1 MWMTWREA
9 MQTAL
14 YGPAGF
20 YARGEPPSRHF
31 RTSAHVSPAY
41 AGAILRLLREVDAA
55 LGQPA
60 RLDLVD
66 VGAGRGELLG
76 QLLGL
81 IDGATGAGLD
91 TRDSGLAG
99 RGGGVDARDGGLA
112 GRDGVPTARDDRR
125 DARDDRLDARAGGLD
140 ARAGGLAGRDGV
152 STARDDGLATR
163 VVARAVE
170 ITPRPDGLDP
180 RIHWQASLPDAIT
193 GLMIASE
200 WLDNIPLDVAELTP
214 DGPRLVLVD
223 TETGEERPGP
233 PPRPADLAW
242 SRAWWPLHT
251 PGDRA
256 ELGRARCQ
264 AWAWVVRRI
273 TRGLAVAADYG
284 HLRAARPRHGTLTG
298 YRDGR
303 VVRAIPDGS
312 RDITAHVALDA
323 CAAAGRA
330 VCATATMLTTQR
342 QALRALGVTGH
353 RPPVAQAGGD
363 PLGYARALGQASDE
377 AELIDAH
384 GLGAFGW
391 LIQPVGLDLPASLTG
406 LGPLPA

>member
-9 MQTAL
+9 MRTAL
-14 YGPAGF
+14 YGPGGF

-41 AGAILRLLREVDAA
+41 AGAMLGLLREADAA
-55 LGQPA
+55 LGHPA

-81 IDGATGAGLD
+81 IDEASRPGRDPDEASRPGRDRDEATPPR
-91 TRDSGLAG
+91 RDRYEASRPGRDRGLA
-99 RGGGVDARDGGLA
+99 ARIN
-112 GRDGVPTARDDRR
+112 
-125 DARDDRLDARAGGLD
+125 
-140 ARAGGLAGRDGV
+140 
-152 STARDDGLATR
+152 
-163 VVARAVE
+163 ARAVE
-170 ITPRPDGLDP
+170 IAPRPTGLDP
-180 RIHWQASLPDAIT
+180 RIGWQASPPDAIT
-193 GLMIASE
+193 GLVIASE

-214 DGPRLVLVD
+214 DGPRLVLV
-223 TETGEERPGP
+223 ETGSGAERPGP

-242 SRAWWPLHT
+242 SRTWWPLHA

-256 ELGRARCQ
+256 ELGRTRCQ
-264 AWAWVVRRI
+264 AWAGVVRRI
-273 TRGLAVAADYG
+273 SRGLAVTADYG
-284 HLRAARPRHGTLTG
+284 HLRAGRPRQGTLTG

-323 CAAAGRA
+323 CAAAGQA
-330 VCATATMLTTQR
+330 AGATATVLTTQR
-342 QALRALGVTGH
+342 RALRALGVTGR
-353 RPPVAQAGGD
+353 RPPVARAGAD
-363 PLGYARALGQASDE
+363 PLGYARALCRASEE

-391 LIQPVGLDLPASLTG
+391 LVQTVGLDLPASLTC
-406 LGPLPA
+406 LGGPPA

>member
-1 MWMTWREA
+1 MWMTWHEA

-41 AGAILRLLREVDAA
+41 AGAMLRLLREVDAA

-91 TRDSGLAG
+91 ARAGGLAE
-99 RGGGVDARDGGLA
+99 RGGGLA
-112 GRDGVPTARDDRR
+112 GRDGVPTARH
-125 DARDDRLDARAGGLD
+125 DRLDARG
-140 ARAGGLAGRDGV
+140 GGLAGRDGV
-152 STARDDGLATR
+152 PTARHDGLATR

-193 GLMIASE
+193 GLVIASE

-223 TETGEERPGP
+223 TDTGEERPGP

-264 AWAWVVRRI
+264 AWAGVVRRI

-303 VVRAIPDGS
+303 VVCAIPDGS

-323 CAAAGRA
+323 CAAAGQA

-342 QALRALGVTGH
+342 QALRALGVTGR
-353 RPPVAQAGGD
+353 RPSVAQAGGD

>member
-9 MQTAL
+9 MRSAL
-14 YGPAGF
+14 YGPGGF
-20 YARGEPPSRHF
+20 YASGEPPSRHF
-31 RTSAHVSPAY
+31 RTSTHVSSAY
-41 AGAILRLLREVDAA
+41 AGAMLSLLREADAA
-55 LGQPA
+55 LGHPA

-81 IDGATGAGLD
+81 IDEASRPG
-91 TRDSGLAG
+91 RDVDEAAPSGRDVDEAALSGRDVDEANPPGRDRGLAG
-99 RGGGVDARDGGLA
+99 RIA
-112 GRDGVPTARDDRR
+112 
-125 DARDDRLDARAGGLD
+125 
-140 ARAGGLAGRDGV
+140 
-152 STARDDGLATR
+152 
-163 VVARAVE
+163 ARAVE
-170 ITPRPDGLDP
+170 IAPRPAGLDP
-180 RIHWQASLPDAIT
+180 RIGWQASPPNAIT
-193 GLMIASE
+193 GLVIASE

-214 DGPRLVLVD
+214 AGPRLVLVE
-223 TETGEERPGP
+223 TESGAERPGP
-233 PPRPADLAW
+233 PPRSADLAW
-242 SRAWWPLHT
+242 SRTWWPLHA

-256 ELGRARCQ
+256 ELGRTRCR
-264 AWAWVVRRI
+264 AWAGIVRRI

-284 HLRAARPRHGTLTG
+284 HLRAGRPRQGTLTG

-330 VCATATMLTTQR
+330 AGATATVLTTQR
-342 QALRALGVTGH
+342 QALVALGVTAR
-353 RPPVAQAGGD
+353 RPTLAQAGDD
-363 PLGYARALGQASDE
+363 PLGYARALCQASEE

-391 LIQPVGLDLPASLTG
+391 LVQAVGLDLPASLTD
-406 LGPLPA
+406 LGGPPV

>member
-9 MQTAL
+9 MRTAL
-14 YGPAGF
+14 YGPGGF

-41 AGAILRLLREVDAA
+41 AGAMLGLLREADAA
-55 LGQPA
+55 LGHPA

-81 IDGATGAGLD
+81 IDEASRPGRDPDEASRPGRDRDEATPPR
-91 TRDSGLAG
+91 RDRYEASRPGRDRGLA
-99 RGGGVDARDGGLA
+99 ARIN
-112 GRDGVPTARDDRR
+112 
-125 DARDDRLDARAGGLD
+125 
-140 ARAGGLAGRDGV
+140 
-152 STARDDGLATR
+152 
-163 VVARAVE
+163 ARAVE
-170 ITPRPDGLDP
+170 IAPRPTGLDP
-180 RIHWQASLPDAIT
+180 RIGWQASPPDAIT
-193 GLMIASE
+193 GLVIASE

-214 DGPRLVLVD
+214 DGPRLVLV
-223 TETGEERPGP
+223 ETGSGAERPGP

-242 SRAWWPLHT
+242 SRTWWPLHA

-256 ELGRARCQ
+256 ELGRTRCQ
-264 AWAWVVRRI
+264 AWAGVVRRI
-273 TRGLAVAADYG
+273 GRGLAVTADYG
-284 HLRAARPRHGTLTG
+284 HLRAGRPRQGTLTG

-323 CAAAGRA
+323 CAAAGQA
-330 VCATATMLTTQR
+330 AGATATVLTTQR
-342 QALRALGVTGH
+342 RALRALGVTGR
-353 RPPVAQAGGD
+353 RPPLAQAGDD
-363 PLGYARALGQASDE
+363 PLGYARALCRASEE

-391 LIQPVGLDLPASLTG
+391 LVQAVGLDLPISLAG
-406 LGPLPA
+406 LGPAH

>member
-9 MQTAL
+9 MRTAL
-14 YGPAGF
+14 YGPGGF

-41 AGAILRLLREVDAA
+41 AGAMLGLLREADAA
-55 LGQPA
+55 LGHPA

-81 IDGATGAGLD
+81 IDEASRPGRDPDEASRPGRDRDEATPPR
-91 TRDSGLAG
+91 RDRYEASRLGRDRGLA
-99 RGGGVDARDGGLA
+99 ARIN
-112 GRDGVPTARDDRR
+112 
-125 DARDDRLDARAGGLD
+125 
-140 ARAGGLAGRDGV
+140 
-152 STARDDGLATR
+152 
-163 VVARAVE
+163 ARAVE
-170 ITPRPDGLDP
+170 IAPRPAGLDP
-180 RIHWQASLPDAIT
+180 RIGWQASPPDAIT
-193 GLMIASE
+193 GLVIASE

-214 DGPRLVLVD
+214 DGPRLVLV
-223 TETGEERPGP
+223 ETGSGAERPGP

-242 SRAWWPLHT
+242 SRTWWPLHA

-256 ELGRARCQ
+256 ELGRTRCQ
-264 AWAWVVRRI
+264 AWAGVVRRI
-273 TRGLAVAADYG
+273 SRGLAVTADYG
-284 HLRAARPRHGTLTG
+284 HLRAGRPRQGTLTG

-323 CAAAGRA
+323 CAAAGQA
-330 VCATATMLTTQR
+330 AGATATVLTTQR
-342 QALRALGVTGH
+342 RALRALGVTGR
-353 RPPVAQAGGD
+353 RPPVARAGAD
-363 PLGYARALGQASDE
+363 PLGYARALCRASEE

-391 LIQPVGLDLPASLTG
+391 LVQAVGLDLPASLTC
-406 LGPLPA
+406 LGGPPA

>member
-9 MQTAL
+9 MRTAL
-14 YGPAGF
+14 YGPGGF

-41 AGAILRLLREVDAA
+41 AGAMLGLLREADAA
-55 LGQPA
+55 LGHPA

-81 IDGATGAGLD
+81 IDEAGPSGRDRDEATPPGWELD
-91 TRDSGLAG
+91 EATPPGWEFDEAIPPGRDRGLA
-99 RGGGVDARDGGLA
+99 ARIA
-112 GRDGVPTARDDRR
+112 
-125 DARDDRLDARAGGLD
+125 
-140 ARAGGLAGRDGV
+140 
-152 STARDDGLATR
+152 
-163 VVARAVE
+163 ARAVE
-170 ITPRPDGLDP
+170 IAPRPAGLDP
-180 RIHWQASLPDAIT
+180 RIGWQASPPDAIT
-193 GLMIASE
+193 GLVIASE

-214 DGPRLVLVD
+214 DGPRLVLV
-223 TETGEERPGP
+223 ETGSGAERPGP

-242 SRAWWPLHT
+242 SRKWWPLHA

-256 ELGRARCQ
+256 ELGRTRCQ
-264 AWAWVVRRI
+264 AWAGVVRRI
-273 TRGLAVAADYG
+273 SRGLAVTADYG
-284 HLRAARPRHGTLTG
+284 HLRAGRPRQGTLTG

-323 CAAAGRA
+323 CAAAGQA
-330 VCATATMLTTQR
+330 AGATATVLTTQR
-342 QALRALGVTGH
+342 RALRALGVTGR
-353 RPPVAQAGGD
+353 RPPLARAGDD
-363 PLGYARALGQASDE
+363 PLGYARALCQASEE

-391 LIQPVGLDLPASLTG
+391 LVQTVGLDLPASLTC
-406 LGPLPA
+406 LGGPPA

>member
-9 MQTAL
+9 MRAAL

-31 RTSAHVSPAY
+31 RTSAHVSSAY
-41 AGAILRLLREVDAA
+41 AGAMLSLLRDVDAA
-55 LGQPA
+55 LGRPA

-66 VGAGRGELLG
+66 IGAGRGELLG

-81 IDGATGAGLD
+81 IDEASLSG
-91 TRDSGLAG
+91 RDRGLA
-99 RGGGVDARDGGLA
+99 ARVA
-112 GRDGVPTARDDRR
+112 
-125 DARDDRLDARAGGLD
+125 
-140 ARAGGLAGRDGV
+140 
-152 STARDDGLATR
+152 
-163 VVARAVE
+163 ARAVE

-180 RIHWQASLPDAIT
+180 RIRWQASPPDAIT
-193 GLMIASE
+193 GLVIASE
-200 WLDNIPLDVAELTP
+200 WLDNIPLDVAELAP
-214 DGPRLVLVD
+214 DGPRLVLVE
-223 TETGEERPGP
+223 TESGAERRGP

-242 SRAWWPLHT
+242 SRAWWPLHE

-256 ELGRARCQ
+256 ELGRTRCE
-264 AWAWVVRRI
+264 AWAGVVRRI

-284 HLRAARPRHGTLTG
+284 HLRIGRPRQGTLAG

-303 VVRAIPDGS
+303 VVSAIPDGS

-330 VCATATMLTTQR
+330 AGATATVLTTQR
-342 QALRALGVTGH
+342 QALRALSVTGR
-353 RPPVAQAGGD
+353 RPPLAQAGD
-363 PLGYARALGQASDE
+363 NPVGYARALCRASEE
-377 AELIDAH
+377 AELIDPH

-391 LIQPVGLDLPASLTG
+391 LVQAMGLDLPASLTD
-406 LGPLPA
+406 LGAPPV